1 MADTQVQHYV
11 PRFLLRRFGTGK
23 KEHVHVFDKQTGKR
37 FTSSARKIAAEK
49 GLYDFK
55 FKGVT
60 LTLEPGLAELEA
72 RAARHIARI
81 TQERRLDVLN
91 PIQRGELARFLAVQM
106 VRTPAFWETSHEMF
120 ERMENWL
127 RKEGMREDWFYPPA
141 ELGTRENAEKATVAR
156 AIRGGSLFEMETVRV
171 RRDGTPVE
179 IAISGYPIRD
189 DRGAIVGAGA
199 IVRDVSARK
208 REEAARERLHAE
220 REALLDSAAE
230 GIFGMD
236 ARGDLT
242 FINPAAVA
250 MLGFT
255 RDDVLGRDMHELIH
269 HSRPDGSPY
278 PIEECPINT
287 AFEEGRSLHLVEE
300 VLWRKDGTPFPALYS
315 VSTVVEAGVVTAG
328 VVTIVDIARPQ
339 NLIEAWG
346 KNASFHFVF
355 TRQNRGKLDELST
368 LVERGQ
374 LRPHVGAVYS
384 LADIP
389 LAHARLET
397 SSNGV
402 RGKIVIAV
410 DPSADTAR
418 ASS

>member
-156 AIRGGSLFEMETVRV
+156 AIYDAPRDLGPALVAKDWVLLQTDRKHPYVIGDHPLAMHNMIDHSPRGNLGLKVEGIEIYFPLSPQLSLGLWCPSHREFLMN
-171 RRDGTPVE
+171 G
-179 IAISGYPIRD
+179 ISRLTAASERQPWLAERFS
-189 DRGAIVGAGA
+189 GAWAGA
-199 IVRDVSARK
+199 IQMM
-208 REEAARERLHAE
+208 EAITKGIPLPSQAENVLFFNSLQISTAE
-220 REALLDSAAE
+220 RFVFSADSDFSLAE
-230 GIFGMD
+230 DMIKENSEL
-236 ARGDLT
+236 RH
-242 FINPAAVA
+242 
-250 MLGFT
+250 
-255 RDDVLGRDMHELIH
+255 GR
-269 HSRPDGSPY
+269 R
-278 PIEECPINT
+278 
-287 AFEEGRSLHLVEE
+287 LVE
-300 VLWRKDGTPFPALYS
+300 GT
-315 VSTVVEAGVVTAG
+315 
-328 VVTIVDIARPQ
+328 
-339 NLIEAWG
+339 G
-346 KNASFHFVF
+346 KF
-355 TRQNRGKLDELST
+355 
-368 LVERGQ
+368 
-374 LRPHVGAVYS
+374 
-384 LADIP
+384 
-389 LAHARLET
+389 
-397 SSNGV
+397 
-402 RGKIVIAV
+402 
-410 DPSADTAR
+410 
-418 ASS
+418 